1 MLIGGPEGAELEAE
15 EPVEIPAQ
23 QIVAHWANNLTV
35 TIVSNGG
42 QVNVAGLPPQ
52 AAVHYS
58 LAPTPEGAA
67 KAYFPPVFPNDFWLL
82 RENMYPINSTD
93 SKLPL
98 HINYYA
104 LGSMKFNIYA
114 AMTQSMDQ
122 VSQQQGGGNEMD
134 EVKRMLTETSPWLLI
149 TTAIVTLLHTV
160 FEFLAFSSDVSHWRK
175 KDRDLVGVSLR
186 TILTNCF
193 VQLVILL
200 YLQDSSEETSF
211 MILFG
216 QGM

>member
-1 MLIGGPEGAELEAE
+1 
-15 EPVEIPAQ
+15 
-23 QIVAHWANNLTV
+23 
-35 TIVSNGG
+35 
-42 QVNVAGLPPQ
+42 
-52 AAVHYS
+52 
-58 LAPTPEGAA
+58 
-67 KAYFPPVFPNDFWLL
+67 
-82 RENMYPINSTD
+82 MYPINSTD
-93 SKLPL
+93 SKLSL

-122 VSQQQGGGNEMD
+122 VSQQQGAGNEMD